1 MEVSTREAVDEE
13 ANAMVA
19 AAMVKVEA
27 EAEMVVARAMVVDR
41 PHRLSAAHGC
51 HLQTM
56 YASPVAP
63 PAQTIPEGRTA
74 SDSFAPCCSLR
85 CSS

>member
-13 ANAMVA
+13 ANAMVT
-19 AAMVKVEA
+19 VEA